1 MEMVARAETEV
12 EGTAVVRG
20 GIKAGKE
27 QVRAGGV
34 WLAVSHNQLKLKST
48 SAVGNVD

>member
-1 MEMVARAETEV
+1 MVARAETEV

-27 QVRAGGV
+27 QVRGDGQEQEV
-34 WLAVSHNQLKLKST
+34 SGWLFLTIRLNLNLHQL
-48 SAVGNVD
+48 

>member
-1 MEMVARAETEV
+1 MTGKEMEMVARAETEV

-27 QVRAGGV
+27 QVRGDGQEQE
-34 WLAVSHNQLKLKST
+34 VS
-48 SAVGNVD
+48 G